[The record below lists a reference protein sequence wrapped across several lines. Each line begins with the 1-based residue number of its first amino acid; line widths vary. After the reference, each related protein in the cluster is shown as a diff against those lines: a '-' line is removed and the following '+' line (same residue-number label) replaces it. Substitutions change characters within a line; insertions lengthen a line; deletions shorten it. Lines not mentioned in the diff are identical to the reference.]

1 MKTIE
6 TPLTFVLII
15 LCFGFTY
22 KIYNDQVNLDE
33 EKDKIEERKSRTIEV
48 TIPHDGD
55 TKTNTREVVVPSHLK
70 DGTDEGDEITYL
82 WEQKN
87 GEWVDMIGEEESV
100 MSFEAKAGEYE
111 FTVTATDNYKAS
123 SSENVIVLINE
134 EPNETPIPII
144 NYGKEESTVA
154 VKKSP
159 EKEAPADVE
168 PVVMDTLAV
177 PAPVAE

>member
-33 EKDKIEERKSRTIEV
+33 EKDKIEERKSKTISIEV
-48 TIPHDGD
+48 DHDSD
-55 TKTNTREVVVPSHLK
+55 PKTTTAVVTVSSHLK
-70 DGTDEGDEITYL
+70 EGTDEGDKITYS
-82 WEQKN
+82 WKKDN
-87 GEWVDMIGEEESV
+87 GDIIWMDGEKKSV